1 MFSKLIL
8 SGLLLFIQ
16 SEIGSELMVE
26 FGIDFEPAVNV
37 VHEPVQNFD
46 FTIPPDQLPPPR
58 IPQGV
63 DFDFEEEAREIHEKL
78 FSASPLAIIES
89 DLAAE
94 SIPPETTRLVLTT
107 QAVTEKSLDFAVCLE
122 KLEYLEITHC
132 PITSAGI
139 RKVEHFKA
147 LKTLNLTG
155 SQIDDQVADSI
166 NSLPQLQ
173 LLVLS
178 KTRVTNTCLARLQG
192 HPNLKTIRLSETQ
205 IDDEGI
211 PHLKKFTNLRDISAR
226 DLNLTDRALLPLSE
240 IRELRF
246 LDLSGTKVGQDLS
259 PFAKF
264 VNLQFLDLNRT
275 RIVPTELRHLEQTPR
290 LLQLSLIDADIDD
303 RAIPYLTRLRFP
315 YGLSVKGSHI
325 SPSGLQSLRQALPF
339 YQYDIDTESDDC
351 GESCIFERAGWVETE
366 SGSVYSAAKLTS
378 AEAKEDE
385 LSELADPD
393 QVTSDTNSP

>member
-37 VHEPVQNFD
+37 VREPTQDFD
-46 FTIPPDQLPPPR
+46 FTIPPNQLPPPR

-63 DFDFEEEAREIHEKL
+63 DFDFEKEAQEVHEKL
-78 FSASPLAIIES
+78 FSGSTLAIVES

-107 QAVTEKSLDFAVCLE
+107 QAVTDKSLDFAVCLE
-122 KLEYLEITHC
+122 KLEYLEVTHC

-139 RKVEHFKA
+139 RKVEHFKT

-166 NSLPQLQ
+166 NSLPQLE

-178 KTRVTNTCLARLQG
+178 KTRVTNACLARLQG
-192 HPNLKTIRLSETQ
+192 HPNLKTIRLSETE
-205 IDDEGI
+205 IDDDGI
-211 PHLKKFTNLRDISAR
+211 TYLRKFPNLMNISAR
-226 DLNLTDRALLPLSE
+226 DLNLTDRALIPLAE
-240 IRELRF
+240 MRELRF

-259 PFAKF
+259 PFTKF
-264 VNLQFLDLNRT
+264 VNLQRLELNRT
-275 RIVPTELRHLEQTPR
+275 QPAPSELRHLARATR
-290 LLQLSLIDADIDD
+290 LFELSLIDAEIDD
-303 RAIPYLTRLRFP
+303 QAIPHLSRLRFP
-315 YGLSVKGSHI
+315 YGLSVKGTDI
-325 SPSGLQSLRQALPF
+325 SPVGLQSLRQSLPF
-339 YQYDIDTESDDC
+339 YRYGIDTESDDY
-351 GESCIFERAGWVETE
+351 GENCIFERAGWVETE
-366 SGSVYSAAKLTS
+366 DGNVYSAAKLTS
-378 AEAKEDE
+378 AEAKDDE
-385 LSELADPD
+385 ISELAGPD
-393 QVTSDTNSP
+393 QITSDTNSP